1 MAGNMLSVEEASA
14 ELGISRAT
22 VWNWIR
28 RNRITTFR
36 VVGERRTLIRRE
48 DVERMREPVPIEEPR
63 KLRRLGSSQR
73 RRNPWYG

>member
-14 ELGISRAT
+14 ELGVSRAT

-36 VVGERRTLIRRE
+36 VVGDRKTLIRRE